1 MNYANQP
8 EKATQHLQGC
18 RQPTESLQSRPRV
31 AEFLTDAFRPIRWRA
46 SPAGDS
52 GRNRVALRQPR
63 TRGLVT
69 VNEEPAQQPNIRV
82 RQLAVD
88 DWREA
93 RAARLMALADAPYAF
108 SSTLAD
114 EQAYADDLWRRRA
127 GSGRTFGAYDGAR
140 IIGVATG
147 IPVDELDVP
156 GTSDSGSPGSGSPG
170 AGSPDAASSESAA
183 ASDGHDGAQPEWH
196 LVGMWV
202 APEHRGQGIADS
214 LVAAVCER
222 ARAAGAATVT
232 LWVTEM
238 NGRAIALYRRHGFA
252 PNGLR
257 QLVRPEEPDHW
268 EMQLT
273 CPLR

>member
-1 MNYANQP
+1 MNYANHP

-31 AEFLTDAFRPIRWRA
+31 AEFLTDAFSPIRRSS
-46 SPAGDS
+46 SPAVES
-52 GRNRVALRQPR
+52 GGNRVALRQLR

-69 VNEEPAQQPNIRV
+69 VNEQPARQPDIQV

-88 DWREA
+88 DWQEA

-114 EQAYADDLWRRRA
+114 EEAYADDLWRRRA
-127 GSGRTFGAYDGAR
+127 GSGRTFGAFDGVR

-170 AGSPDAASSESAA
+170 AASSESAA

-238 NGRAIALYRRHGFA
+238 NDRAIALYRRHGFV

-257 QLVRPEEPDHW
+257 QLVRPEESDHW